1 MSFRTSKKADLSLS
15 TNAIV
20 VMIIA
25 ITILGLA
32 LSFTRGIF
40 QKLGGQIENIGGKTI
55 VEEPPTYEKPLT
67 LTSNQI
73 EVRKG
78 KTYSLTI
85 AVFNK
90 FSESEGCVE
99 GTEDVCKMRIDV
111 ALGAC
116 MNAQGIDFGD
126 VANGGSGMMTLI
138 KPAPKSIMINEYDSF
153 STKLKVGA
161 GTPVGDYACTIKA
174 LNADDMTIL
183 SSKDIMVSVI

>member
-40 QKLGGQIENIGGKTI
+40 TKLGGQIENIGGKTI

-90 FSESEGCVE
+90 FSEGDCNL
-99 GTEDVCKMRIDV
+99 GTEESCKMRVDV
-111 ALGAC
+111 ALGSC
-116 MNAQGIDFGD
+116 MNGAGENIGGD
-126 VANGGSGMMTLI
+126 DGSGMISLI

-174 LNADDMTIL
+174 LGADDSRVL